1 MKMSAF
7 SQRLILIM
15 PILSVLAS
23 TGIVVQQ
30 SLRRD
35 QLQRKMTAFERE
47 HAALEKQYKALRK
60 AAGEP
65 EIPDTPAADGDGHHH
80 EADGV

>member
-35 QLQRKMTAFERE
+35 QLQRKLTAFERE
-47 HAALEKQYKALRK
+47 HAQLEKQYKALRK

-65 EIPDTPAADGDGHHH
+65 EIPEANAADGDGHHH
-80 EADGV
+80 DADGV

>member
-7 SQRLILIM
+7 SQRLILFV

-65 EIPDTPAADGDGHHH
+65 EIPDTPTDGDGHHH

>member
-23 TGIVVQQ
+23 AGIVAQQ
-30 SLRRD
+30 TIRRD
-35 QLQRKMTAFERE
+35 QLQRRLIAFERE
-47 HAALEKQYKALRK
+47 HAALDKQYKALRK

-65 EIPDTPAADGDGHHH
+65 EIPDTPTDGDGHHH

>member
-7 SQRLILIM
+7 SQRLILFV

-23 TGIVVQQ
+23 AGIVAHQ

-35 QLQRKMTAFERE
+35 QLQRKMAAFERE

-60 AAGEP
+60 DAGEP
-65 EIPDTPAADGDGHHH
+65 EIPEAPTAEGDGHHH
-80 EADGV
+80 AAEGV